1 MKTGNPYWKVRLS
14 TADLLDMIACFIKKE
29 KVLTAADLNYSV
41 QGVQP
46 YWSFPFSKDSLVK
59 TSVAS

>member
-1 MKTGNPYWKVRLS
+1 MKTGNPCWRGRLS
-14 TADLLDMIACFIKKE
+14 TADLLDKIACFVKKE

-46 YWSFPFSKDSLVK
+46 Y
-59 TSVAS
+59 

>member
-1 MKTGNPYWKVRLS
+1 MKTGNTCWRGRLS
-14 TADLLDMIACFIKKE
+14 TADLLDKIACFVKKE

-46 YWSFPFSKDSLVK
+46 YLSFPFSKDSLDK